1 MKIMKTGKGKHGGK
15 KNERFKGL
23 EDLTSIKNN
32 EMNVEKVV
40 FRE

>member
-1 MKIMKTGKGKHGGK
+1 MEE

-23 EDLTSIKNN
+23 EDLTSIQNN